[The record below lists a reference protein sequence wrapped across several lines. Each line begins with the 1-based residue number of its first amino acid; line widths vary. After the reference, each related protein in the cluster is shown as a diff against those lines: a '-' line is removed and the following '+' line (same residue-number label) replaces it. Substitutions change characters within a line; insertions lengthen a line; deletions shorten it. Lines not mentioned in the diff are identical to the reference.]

1 MWEGFD
7 RVIFKSA
14 IKSYEAYLRFDQLSG
29 AAEYMRGRGV
39 YLVGWTFILSQVIN
53 QVLMTWSYG
62 RFTIDHGISALSC
75 VIVLGV
81 IHLLRYSKRFTFF
94 ALFYSALLLIGVMA
108 SAFDQGAGINSALI
122 PLILAGAVMNG
133 FISGWRMVAG
143 YTIAAVLVVWLLFFV
158 SYAAF
163 VPDMV
168 DKNVLAGKNFQRA
181 VQASLAF
188 ILVSATAA
196 FFSLNMHRM
205 FSILEGNIE
214 RAEAADSSKSHFLAN
229 MSHELRTPLNGVIGM
244 SGLLLRTDLTP
255 QQRQYAEIVNHSSQN
270 LVAIIN
276 DVLDLSKLDA
286 GRMSLKSEPFDL
298 MGLLTGLVALHQP
311 TAHAKK
317 LYIGLDYKPNVPQ
330 RFIGDEGR
338 LRQVINNLLGNAVK
352 FTPKGSVM
360 IYVDGEFMADGRVN
374 LGIYVRD
381 TGIGIAEENLEKVFH
396 RFEQVDNR
404 IDRDV
409 QGTGLGL
416 TISRDFVIAMG
427 GGMNV
432 VSQEGH
438 GTTFYFKLPLEVDR
452 RAVPVENGRGLVGQG
467 VTPYV
472 DRRAS

>member
-1 MWEGFD
+1 MF
-7 RVIFKSA
+7 FKSA
-14 IKSYEAYLRFDQLSG
+14 LRSYEGYLRFDQLSG
-29 AAEYMRGRGV
+29 AADYMRARGV
-39 YLVGWTFILSQVIN
+39 YLVGWTFICSQLIN
-53 QVLMTWSYG
+53 QVLMTWTYKE
-62 RFTIDHGISALSC
+62 FTIDHGISVLSC
-75 VIVLGV
+75 VIVFCA
-81 IHLLRYSKRFTFF
+81 IHLLRFSKNFTYF
-94 ALFYSALLLIGVMA
+94 ALFYSVLLLLGVSA
-108 SAFDQGAGINSALI
+108 SAFDQGMGINSALI
-122 PLILAGAVMNG
+122 PLVLAGAVMNG
-133 FISGWRMVAG
+133 FIAGWRMVAG
-143 YTIAAVLVVWLLFFV
+143 YTLAAVLVVWLLFFV
-158 SYAAF
+158 SYSAF

-168 DKNVLAGKNFQRA
+168 DKELLATRNFQRA

-188 ILVSATAA
+188 VLVSATAA
-196 FFSLNMHRM
+196 FFSLNMHHM
-205 FSILEGNIE
+205 FDILEGNIK
-214 RAEAADSSKSHFLAN
+214 RAEAADNSKSHFLAN

-244 SGLLLRTDLTP
+244 SGLLLNTDLTP

-286 GRMSLKSEPFDL
+286 GRMSLKAEPFDL
-298 MGLLTGLVALHQP
+298 MGLLSGLVALHQP
-311 TAHAKK
+311 TAHSKK
-317 LYIGLDYKPNVPQ
+317 LYIGLDYKPHIPQ

-352 FTPKGSVM
+352 FTPNGSVM
-360 IYVDGEFMADGRVN
+360 IYVDGEFMADGRLN

-438 GTTFYFKLPLEVDR
+438 GTTFYFKLPLRVDR
-452 RAVPVENGRGLVGQG
+452 RTVAAEGAPSTFGKGRS
-467 VTPYV
+467 PYI
-472 DRRAS
+472 DRRVS

>member
-1 MWEGFD
+1 
-7 RVIFKSA
+7 
-14 IKSYEAYLRFDQLSG
+14 
-29 AAEYMRGRGV
+29 
-39 YLVGWTFILSQVIN
+39 
-53 QVLMTWSYG
+53 
-62 RFTIDHGISALSC
+62 
-75 VIVLGV
+75 
-81 IHLLRYSKRFTFF
+81 
-94 ALFYSALLLIGVMA
+94 
-108 SAFDQGAGINSALI
+108 
-122 PLILAGAVMNG
+122 
-133 FISGWRMVAG
+133 
-143 YTIAAVLVVWLLFFV
+143 
-158 SYAAF
+158 
-163 VPDMV
+163 
-168 DKNVLAGKNFQRA
+168 
-181 VQASLAF
+181 
-188 ILVSATAA
+188 
-196 FFSLNMHRM
+196 MHRM
-205 FSILEGNIE
+205 FSILEGNIA

-244 SGLLLRTDLTP
+244 SGLLLSTDLTP

-286 GRMSLKSEPFDL
+286 GRMSLKAEPFDL
-298 MGLLTGLVALHQP
+298 MGLLSGLVALHQP
-311 TAHAKK
+311 TAHAKN

-381 TGIGIAEENLEKVFH
+381 TGIGIAQENLEKVFH

-438 GTTFYFKLPLEVDR
+438 GTTFYFKLPLQVDR
-452 RAVPVENGRGLVGQG
+452 RVVPADGTLLSLGPAGA
-467 VTPYV
+467 PHI

>member
-1 MWEGFD
+1 
-7 RVIFKSA
+7 VNFKSA
-14 IKSYEAYLRFDQLSG
+14 IHSYENYLRFDELSG
-29 AAEYMRGRGV
+29 AADFMRARGV
-39 YLVGWTFILSQVIN
+39 YLIGWTVIVSQIINQMQMSFIYREWTFDHLISAVGCALVFGVIN
-53 QVLMTWSYG
+53 M
-62 RFTIDHGISALSC
+62 
-75 VIVLGV
+75 
-81 IHLLRYSKRFTFF
+81 LRYSKNFTLFS
-94 ALFYSALLLIGVMA
+94 LFYSAMLLISVIA
-108 SAFDQGAGINSALI
+108 SSFDQNTGINSALL

-143 YTIAAVLVVWLLFFV
+143 YTVAAILVVWLLYLI
-158 SYAAF
+158 SATAF
-163 VPDMV
+163 VPDIV
-168 DKNVLAGKNFQRA
+168 DKELFAMRNFQRA

-188 ILVSATAA
+188 MLVSGTAA
-196 FFSLNMHRM
+196 FFSLNMYKL
-205 FSILEGNIE
+205 FGVLEGNIK
-214 RAEAADSSKSHFLAN
+214 RAETADNSKSQFLAN

-244 SGLLLRTDLTP
+244 SGLLLSTDLTP

-286 GRMSLKSEPFDL
+286 GHLSLKSEPYDL
-298 MGLLTGLVALHQP
+298 MGMLSGLVALHQP
-311 TAHAKK
+311 TAHKK
-317 LYIGLDYKPNVPQ
+317 NLYIGLDYKPNVPQ

-338 LRQVINNLLGNAVK
+338 MRQVVNNLLGNAVK
-352 FTPKGSVM
+352 FTPKGTVM
-360 IYVDGEFMADGRVN
+360 IYVDGEYMADGCVN

-381 TGIGIAEENLEKVFH
+381 TGIGIAEHNLEKVFH

-416 TISRDFVIAMG
+416 TISRDFVTAMG

-438 GTTFYFKLPLEVDR
+438 GTTFYFKLPMIVDR
-452 RAVPVENGRGLVGQG
+452 RAVAAEVAPSLQRRGMM
-467 VTPYV
+467 PYV

>member
-1 MWEGFD
+1 M
-7 RVIFKSA
+7 ILKSVL
-14 IKSYEAYLRFDQLSG
+14 KSYEAYLRFDELSG
-29 AAEYMRGRGV
+29 AAEYMRARGV
-39 YLVGWTFILSQVIN
+39 YLVGWTFIISQLIN
-53 QVLMTWSYG
+53 QVLMTWTYG
-62 RFTIDHGISALSC
+62 KFTIDHGISALSC
-75 VIVLGV
+75 VIVFGA
-81 IHLLRYSKRFTFF
+81 INLLRYSKKFAYF
-94 ALFYSALLLIGVMA
+94 ALFYSVLLLLGVAA
-108 SAFDQGAGINSALI
+108 SAFDQGTGINSALI

-143 YTIAAVLVVWLLFFV
+143 YTVVAILVVWLLFFI
-158 SYAAF
+158 SYTAF
-163 VPDMV
+163 VPDMA
-168 DKNVLAGKNFQRA
+168 DKELLATRNFQRA

-188 ILVSATAA
+188 TLVSATAA
-196 FFSLNMHRM
+196 FFSLNMHRL
-205 FSILEGNIE
+205 FGILEGNIE
-214 RAEAADSSKSHFLAN
+214 RAETADNSKSHFLAN

-244 SGLLLRTDLTP
+244 SGLLLNTDLTP

-286 GRMSLKSEPFDL
+286 GRMLLKSEPFDL
-298 MGLLTGLVALHQP
+298 MGLLNGLVALHQP
-311 TAHAKK
+311 TAHAKN

-330 RFIGDEGR
+330 RFVGDEGR
-338 LRQVINNLLGNAVK
+338 LRQVVNNLLGNAVK

-360 IYVDGEFMADGRVN
+360 IYVDGEFLADGRIN

-381 TGIGIAEENLEKVFH
+381 TGIGIAEQNLEKVFH

-404 IDRDV
+404 IDRDA

-416 TISRDFVIAMG
+416 TISRDFVTAMG

-438 GTTFYFKLPLEVDR
+438 GTTFYFKLPLLVDQR
-452 RAVPVENGRGLVGQG
+452 VVPVENGLGLPRQG
-467 VTPYV
+467 VTPQL